1 MSIKDEILSGCV
13 LSGTINPGVFM
24 LTAQKVHVEMPSPS
38 FCIVVIAGG
47 GVVVVLVVVVDPR
60 RLLTSFD
67 DYCHCCW
74 EA

>member
-1 MSIKDEILSGCV
+1 
-13 LSGTINPGVFM
+13 M

-38 FCIVVIAGG
+38 FCIVVVAGG

>member
-1 MSIKDEILSGCV
+1 
-13 LSGTINPGVFM
+13 M
-24 LTAQKVHVEMPSPS
+24 LTAQTFHVEMPCPS
-38 FCIVVIAGG
+38 FCIVVVAG